1 MITKFKTIKNLAV
14 FQNFIWDSLACDGTG
29 IVQLFK
35 DINVIYGR
43 NYSGK
48 TTLSR
53 IVRALEKGE
62 ISDKYENPEFEVSIK
77 DLADATQGNLTS
89 HGKKIRVFNEDFVK
103 DNLRFIVNPD
113 ESINPFAILGGN
125 TTIETEI
132 AALKHELGVNVEG
145 SETGFYLEL
154 KNAKA
159 ISDTTKEAFDSTDN
173 SLNQQLSYKATNN
186 PDGIKYK
193 SDRFGDQNYNINKLK
208 VDIAT
213 VLESSFTPLTDLEIS
228 EKDILLKESVNQDVR
243 ALSKHSI
250 DLPTI
255 TSKAKALITKP
266 ISSSDKIEQLV
277 KDSILNRWVK
287 EGRQLHKDKLEQC
300 SFCGNEITA
309 ERWREL
315 DSHFDEESEKLEKEI
330 DVLIKDIQQQIT
342 LIDNCL
348 TIKKTVFYSK
358 YHKDIDRLTSFKQ
371 YVIDNIK
378 SELDNI
384 IVQLQERRNDL
395 LNTKTYSEIIDNSK
409 RLEWCWAIFENYRIK
424 TNSYSTS
431 LGTEQTEAKRLL
443 RLREVS
449 DFIKTIQYSNEVT
462 KIDGL
467 KDIADTKA
475 QDKADIAQKIQNQ
488 IKQIEDKERLMNDEE
503 KGALKVNEYLNNFFG
518 HDFLKLQALEE
529 PDQFGGKK
537 IRFEIIR
544 NGKKAHHLSEG
555 ECSLIAFCYFMA
567 KLEDIETK
575 GSKPIIWID
584 DPISSLDSN
593 HIFFVYSLI
602 NSEIVAKQDFEQF
615 FVSTHNLDFLKYL
628 KRLPNRDKTQSFIV
642 IREGQNSQIR
652 LMPKYLK
659 DYVTEFNFLFHQIYL
674 CANADINDEANY
686 SVYYN
691 FGNNTR
697 KFLEALLF
705 YKYPSRIDNNTQNAN
720 SKRLLKYFGNDNQA
734 TVLTDRVNNEL
745 SHLEEI
751 FDRGMVPVD
760 IPELKKV
767 AQFILNKIKH
777 NDNEQYEALL
787 ESIGVELTVTN
798 SAIVHN
804 EPVIVNEN
812 LKALIKILT
821 GNKTCLEI
829 KNLLGINNHTVF
841 ENDYI
846 FPAISNG
853 LVIKRKKNYHLTS
866 IGVQL
871 KSELTL

>member
-1 MITKFKTIKNLAV
+1 M
-14 FQNFIWDSLACDGTG
+14 
-29 IVQLFK
+29 LF
-35 DINVIYGR
+35 R
-43 NYSGK
+43 S
-48 TTLSR
+48 
-53 IVRALEKGE
+53 
-62 ISDKYENPEFEVSIK
+62 
-77 DLADATQGNLTS
+77 
-89 HGKKIRVFNEDFVK
+89 
-103 DNLRFIVNPD
+103 
-113 ESINPFAILGGN
+113 
-125 TTIETEI
+125 
-132 AALKHELGVNVEG
+132 
-145 SETGFYLEL
+145 
-154 KNAKA
+154 
-159 ISDTTKEAFDSTDN
+159 
-173 SLNQQLSYKATNN
+173 
-186 PDGIKYK
+186 
-193 SDRFGDQNYNINKLK
+193 
-208 VDIAT
+208 
-213 VLESSFTPLTDLEIS
+213 
-228 EKDILLKESVNQDVR
+228 
-243 ALSKHSI
+243 
-250 DLPTI
+250 
-255 TSKAKALITKP
+255 KALITKP

-287 EGRQLHKDKLEQC
+287 EGRLLHKDKLEHC

-330 DVLIKDIQQQIT
+330 DILINEIQQQIAA
-342 LIDNCL
+342 IDTSLN
-348 TIKKTVFYSK
+348 INKTVFYSK
-358 YHKDIDRLTSFKQ
+358 YHKDIDRLTAFKQ

-378 SELDNI
+378 SELNDI
-384 IVQLQERRNDL
+384 IEQLQERRNDL
-395 LNTKTYSEIIDNSK
+395 LNTKTYSEIKDNSK
-409 RLEWCWAIFENYRIK
+409 RLEWCWAIFENFRIK

-449 DFIKTIQYSNEVT
+449 DFIKTVQYSNEVN
-462 KIDGL
+462 KIDEL
-467 KDIADTKA
+467 KVIADTKA
-475 QDKADIAQKIQNQ
+475 EEKADIAQKIQNQ

-659 DYVTEFNFLFHQIYL
+659 DYITEFNFLFHQIYL

-760 IPELKKV
+760 IPELT
-767 AQFILNKIKH
+767 
-777 NDNEQYEALL
+777 
-787 ESIGVELTVTN
+787 SIR
-798 SAIVHN
+798 
-804 EPVIVNEN
+804 
-812 LKALIKILT
+812 
-821 GNKTCLEI
+821 
-829 KNLLGINNHTVF
+829 
-841 ENDYI
+841 
-846 FPAISNG
+846 
-853 LVIKRKKNYHLTS
+853 RKKNA
-866 IGVQL
+866 
-871 KSELTL
+871 